1 VRSPGHGPGP
11 QSEPAALDAAAR
23 VRVDGKQF
31 CVAGRRFPFR
41 GVTYGTFR
49 PRPDGARFPHRDR
62 MARDFAAMRAAG
74 FTVVRTYTA
83 PSEDMVELAAASG
96 LRLLA
101 GLFHLDWRYVA
112 GAGRRELHQ
121 VAAEARG
128 VVARDA
134 RLLAGNPSIVGL
146 SVGNEIPADVVRW
159 FGARAVAGFV
169 RELVEAVRKEDGDAL
184 VTYANYPS
192 AEYLPLPTL
201 DFLTFNVFLEQR
213 VAFRRYLNRLQH
225 LAADRPLVLGEI
237 GLHAGD
243 TEAGEARQAQTL
255 DWQLG
260 AALERGVAGTCIFSW
275 TDEWW
280 VGDAEVTGWRF
291 GLTRADRSPRPAMD
305 VARRHN
311 TASPARLRERWPAL
325 SVIICAHNQ
334 ESTLD
339 ECLRHTCA
347 LDYPDLEVLVV
358 DDGST
363 DRTATIAHRYP
374 RARLLS
380 IPHGGLSVARNH
392 GLAAS
397 RGDVVAYLDAD
408 AYPSRE
414 WPYYL
419 VLGLDAPTVGAVG
432 GPNIPPPDEGPAAQ
446 AVARS
451 PGGPLHVL
459 LSDDRAEHVPGCNM
473 AFVRDVLEEVGGF
486 DPVYTAAGDDVDVCW
501 KVLDRGYEIGFHP
514 AALVWHR
521 RRDSL
526 RGYLRQQRGYGR
538 AEALVERS
546 HPDRFT
552 STGTA
557 RWRGRVYDSSLP
569 PVAGGRIYRGLYGS
583 AGYQSVYRGGGHTL
597 DLAHQLGVPLAT
609 LALAAAVL
617 IPLST
622 AVAALPL
629 AGIGLL
635 GLLFGIDAWHTQ
647 PPRQLPHR
655 ALRIRLTAAAL
666 HIAQPLARSWGRLRE
681 NVLARRPPPPAVR
694 LPGPVSRVG
703 RGILVVPQD
712 RPRPQLAADLVSMLR
727 RTGLR
732 VVVPTGWEDYDARL
746 LPSLLI
752 AGHLVTSGHPPGCTQ
767 IRIRRRLRGFRAGAV
782 AVAFGVV
789 ALVSPPVAWALAAL
803 AVADIARGA
812 IRLRRLLGT
821 VVESGNA

>member
-1 VRSPGHGPGP
+1 MRTAGHGPGP
-11 QSEPAALDAAAR
+11 HSGPAALDPAAR
-23 VRVDGKQF
+23 VRIDGKQF
-31 CVAGRRFPFR
+31 SLAGRRFPFR

-49 PRPDGARFPHRDR
+49 PRQDGARFPCRDR
-62 MARDFAAMRAAG
+62 MSRDFTAIRAAG

-112 GAGRRELHQ
+112 GAGRRELRQ
-121 VAAEARG
+121 AAA
-128 VVARDA
+128 DA
-134 RLLAGNPSIVGL
+134 RRAVALDARRLAGNPSVLGL
-146 SVGNEIPADVVRW
+146 CVGNEIPADVVRW

-169 RELVEAVRKEDGDAL
+169 RELVEAVREDDGEAL

-213 VAFRRYLNRLQH
+213 VAFRRYLTRLQH

-260 AALERGVAGTCIFSW
+260 TALERGVAGTCTFSW

-291 GLTRADRSPRPAMD
+291 GLTRADRSTRPALD

-311 TASPARLRERWPAL
+311 SASPAGLRERWPAL

-334 ESTLD
+334 EATLD
-339 ECLRHTCA
+339 ECLRRTCA

-363 DRTATIAHRYP
+363 DGTAAIARRHS

-380 IPHGGLSVARNH
+380 IPHGGLSVARNQ

-397 RGDVVAYLDAD
+397 RGHVVAYLDAD
-408 AYPSRE
+408 AYPSLE

-419 VLGLDAPTVGAVG
+419 VLGLDAPTVGGVG
-432 GPNIPPPDEGPAAQ
+432 GPNVPPLDEGPAAQ
-446 AVARS
+446 AVAGA

-473 AFVRDVLEEVGGF
+473 AFVREVLEEVGGF

-521 RRDSL
+521 RRNSL

-557 RWRGRVYDSSLP
+557 RWRGRVYDSSLS
-569 PVAGGRIYRGLYGS
+569 PVAGGRIYRGLYGG
-583 AGYQSVYRGGGHTL
+583 AGYQSLYRGGGHAL
-597 DLAHQLGVPLAT
+597 DIAHQLGVPLAT
-609 LALAAAVL
+609 LALAGAAL
-617 IPLST
+617 IPLS
-622 AVAALPL
+622 AAAAALPL

-635 GLLFGIDAWHTQ
+635 GLLFGIDAWRTQ
-647 PPRQLPHR
+647 PPRHATGRPW
-655 ALRIRLTAAAL
+655 RIKLTTAAL
-666 HIAQPLARSWGRLRE
+666 HIAQPLSRSWGRLRE

-694 LPGPVSRVG
+694 LPGPVSRLG
-703 RGILVVPQD
+703 RGILVVAQD

-727 RTGLR
+727 RTGVR

-767 IRIRRRLRGFRAGAV
+767 IRIRRRLRGFRAATV
-782 AVAFGVV
+782 AVALGVV
-789 ALVSPPVAWALAAL
+789 ALVAPPAAPAL
-803 AVADIARGA
+803 AVLAAADIARGA
-812 IRLRRLLGT
+812 LRLHRLLSA
-821 VVESGNA
+821 VVETDRT